1 MSLNIFLTDPL
12 PQRAAHHK
20 DTKRASTTHYFRRQ
34 HAILHP
40 HSLDLRLPNP
50 RRNRTK
56 IHQPRHPTPFPLSY
70 AQPGQRLRD
79 NTAPVAMRDNHDLSL
94 LSNEALHNASDVRS
108 VILQRCG
115 RQGVPF
121 LRRGELDGEGGE
133 VVGAQEGDD
142 GRVDA
147 VGGEG
152 AWYDDESWLGG

>member
-1 MSLNIFLTDPL
+1 
-12 PQRAAHHK
+12 
-20 DTKRASTTHYFRRQ
+20 
-34 HAILHP
+34 
-40 HSLDLRLPNP
+40 
-50 RRNRTK
+50 
-56 IHQPRHPTPFPLSY
+56 
-70 AQPGQRLRD
+70 
-79 NTAPVAMRDNHDLSL
+79 MRDNHDFSL

-142 GRVDA
+142 GLVDA

-152 AWYDDESWLGG
+152 AWYDDENWLGGWHVD